1 VYVYWGAEGN
11 GVLEGFHRRDIFFR
25 CGIPV
30 PYVEVLSSNPF
41 IPAKN
46 THCLILV
53 PVWSDSD
60 NMAGW
65 LSRTLECSEPQAE
78 TVTKALPISTLLR
91 SYTLNN
97 FF

>member
-1 VYVYWGAEGN
+1 
-11 GVLEGFHRRDIFFR
+11 
-25 CGIPV
+25 
-30 PYVEVLSSNPF
+30 
-41 IPAKN
+41 
-46 THCLILV
+46 
-53 PVWSDSD
+53 VWSDSD